1 MEAKREARDRVRS
14 VDPLS
19 FVDPAAVAEALLD
32 DARESLVASRAAVD
46 LLEQRSAGR
55 TEA

>member
-1 MEAKREARDRVRS
+1 MEAKREAKDRTRPL
-14 VDPLS
+14 DPLS

-46 LLEQRSAGR
+46 LLEQRMKGR
-55 TEA
+55 VD

>member
-1 MEAKREARDRVRS
+1 MEAKRETRDRTRS
-14 VDPLS
+14 LDPLS

-32 DARESLVASRAAVD
+32 DARETLIASRAVLD
-46 LLEQRSAGR
+46 QLEDRSAGR